1 MSAAAPYRKS
11 GFFNNKIMNPLL
23 TALGLAPALTVR
35 GRTSGRRYT
44 MPVLPLDYEGKR
56 YLVAP
61 RGNTHW
67 ARNLRAVG
75 QCGLRV
81 GGRKGRFIAREIPW
95 RSGARWS
102 PHMFRNTGRST
113 EDSSP
118 RNSPPCRIRPT
129 IPSSWSNRNRRNGKP
144 YEVLIT

>member
-1 MSAAAPYRKS
+1 VSAEAPYRKA
-11 GFFNNKIMNPLL
+11 GFFNNRVMNPLL

-44 MPVLPLDYEGKR
+44 IPVLPLELEGKQ

-75 QCGLRV
+75 EGELRA
-81 GGRKGRFIAREIPW
+81 GGRKIHFTAREIPVAQ
-95 RSGARWS
+95 RAPLVAAYVQKFGPQYGGFVAREFAAL
-102 PHMFRNTGRST
+102 PDPADHPVF
-113 EDSSP
+113 
-118 RNSPPCRIRPT
+118 
-129 IPSSWSNRNRRNGKP
+129 
-144 YEVLIT
+144 LIEPKAAAR

>member
-44 MPVLPLDYEGKR
+44 MPVLPLDYEGKQ

-75 QCGLRV
+75 EGELRA
-81 GGRKGRFIAREIPW
+81 GGRKVQFTATEIPVAQ
-95 RSGARWS
+95 RGPLVGAYVHKYG
-102 PHMFRNTGRST
+102 PKYGGFVAKEFAALPDPADHPVF
-113 EDSSP
+113 
-118 RNSPPCRIRPT
+118 
-129 IPSSWSNRNRRNGKP
+129 
-144 YEVLIT
+144 LIEPQPAKR

>member
-11 GFFNNKIMNPLL
+11 GFFNNKIVNPLL

-44 MPVLPLDYEGKR
+44 MPVLPLDYQGKQ

-67 ARNLRAVG
+67 ARNLRAAG
-75 QCGLRV
+75 EGELRA
-81 GGRKGRFIAREIPW
+81 GGRKVRFTATEIPAAQCGPLVAAYVQKYGSKYGGFVAKEFAALPDPADHPVFLVEPEPGE
-95 RSGARWS
+95 R
-102 PHMFRNTGRST
+102 
-113 EDSSP
+113 
-118 RNSPPCRIRPT
+118 
-129 IPSSWSNRNRRNGKP
+129 
-144 YEVLIT
+144 

>member
-1 MSAAAPYRKS
+1 MGDMAPYRKS
-11 GFFNNKIMNPLL
+11 GFFNNKVVNPLMA
-23 TALGLAPALTVR
+23 ALGLAPALTVR

-81 GGRKGRFIAREIPW
+81 GGRNGRFIAREIPVAE
-95 RSGARWS
+95 RGPA
-102 PHMFRNTGRST
+102 GRRICS
-113 EDSSP
+113 EI
-118 RNSPPCRIRPT
+118 RAEVRRIRRQGIRRPAGSGR
-129 IPSSWSNRNRRNGKP
+129 PSRLPGRTGTG
-144 YEVLIT
+144 ETV

>member
-1 MSAAAPYRKS
+1 MSAARPYRKS
-11 GFFNNKIMNPLL
+11 GFFNNKIVSPLL

-67 ARNLRAVG
+67 ARNLRASGEGELRTGGRTVRFTATEIPVA
-75 QCGLRV
+75 QCGPLV
-81 GGRKGRFIAREIPW
+81 AAYVQKYGSKYGGFVAKEFAALPDPADHPVFMVEPEPAKR
-95 RSGARWS
+95 
-102 PHMFRNTGRST
+102 
-113 EDSSP
+113 
-118 RNSPPCRIRPT
+118 
-129 IPSSWSNRNRRNGKP
+129 
-144 YEVLIT
+144 

>member
-1 MSAAAPYRKS
+1 VSQAAPYRKA
-11 GFFNNKIMNPLL
+11 GFLNNRIMNPLL

-35 GRTSGRRYT
+35 GRTSGRTYT

-75 QCGLRV
+75 DCELRA
-81 GGRKGRFIAREIPW
+81 GGRKLRFIAREVPVAE
-95 RSGARWS
+95 RDPLVKAYVQKYGTRYGGFVAKEFAAL
-102 PHMFRNTGRST
+102 PDPADHPVF
-113 EDSSP
+113 
-118 RNSPPCRIRPT
+118 
-129 IPSSWSNRNRRNGKP
+129 
-144 YEVLIT
+144 LIEPEPAKR